1 MGSEQPTKRWPFRI
15 LIAGLSGVAV
25 HWTLMCVKARMGWL
39 PSFQPYENLQ
49 AFLSRLTGTNVHPAA
64 PWLLSFLS
72 GATILGFAFGR
83 LYRRLPGNSGGMK
96 GISFG
101 VLAWMVMGLVL
112 FPLLEMG
119 VFAHRM
125 GLGIAPALFSLAML
139 LTYSVAMGAVYEALG
154 E

>member
-1 MGSEQPTKRWPFRI
+1 
-15 LIAGLSGVAV
+15 
-25 HWTLMCVKARMGWL
+25 MGWL

-139 LTYSVAMGAVYEALG
+139 LTYSVAMGAV
-154 E
+154 